1 MYIPKIAII
10 GCGTAAQRYYVPVLR
25 RHPGLKD
32 RLYLV
37 DTDRA
42 GAEETRAA
50 LGGGTIREDFRDVLH
65 EIQGAI
71 IILPNHLHHPVAMEC
86 LGAGVSVLC
95 EKPLA
100 VLPGHAREMIQKA
113 RDQGAALCVN
123 NTRRMFPSFR
133 EVREIIASGRL
144 GRLESIEY
152 VEGNVFGWPSATGFA
167 VNPKISSRGIL
178 MDLGAHVADT
188 ICWWLGGRPVL
199 EEMRDD
205 SYGGP
210 ESVVRIK
217 AEKDGCKISITLS
230 RLSDLSNRYQVTGD
244 RGRISGRIFDWKRVS
259 LKDENRAMSVRKLA
273 SVSRNYPGFAAPIVE
288 NFLQVIQGRAQP
300 LISGSDVLDS
310 IEFIHKC
317 YERRER
323 LDLSWDKKAWPRH
336 AARGGLQVRKPGRI
350 LVTGATGFIG
360 GRIVEMAHLAQGAR
374 YPVRAGV
381 HQWSSAARLGRFPV
395 ETVSLD
401 LTDPVRI
408 EHALEGVTHV
418 VHCAK
423 GSPEVTVQG
432 TRNLLDASLKKGVS
446 HVIHLSTA
454 DVYGDAAGIVDEN
467 SPYHY
472 TGNPYNRMKID
483 AEKICWEYREK
494 GLPITIFRPSIVY
507 GPFSASW
514 SLRFA
519 AMFLAGEGGVYEG
532 YGEGRCNLVYVDD
545 LARTILGA
553 LDLADAQG
561 KVFNINGPEII
572 TWNEYFMRFNS
583 ALGLPPLRVIRAKR
597 AGAATWAM
605 SPVRTLGG
613 IVKLHFIKPVKLI
626 AERVDAVDA
635 LMRMVEHRVK
645 VTPSSDE
652 LKLFTKDTV
661 YSDVRARS
669 TLFCCPDT
677 GIDQGLADT
686 REWVKYLG
694 MVP

>member
-1 MYIPKIAII
+1 MRIPKIAII
-10 GCGTAAQRYYVPVLR
+10 GCGAAARRYYVPALR
-25 RHPGLKD
+25 RYQGLKD
-32 RLYLV
+32 NLYLV
-37 DTDRA
+37 DTDRD
-42 GAEETRAA
+42 GAEETRAE
-50 LGGGTIREDFRDVLH
+50 LGGGMVRDDFHDVLPD
-65 EIQGAI
+65 IRGAVI
-71 IILPNHLHHPVAMEC
+71 LLPNHLHHPVAMEC

-100 VLPGHAREMIQKA
+100 VLPEHAREMVRKA
-113 RDQGAALCVN
+113 REQGAALCVN

-144 GRLESIEY
+144 GRLKGIEY

-167 VNPKISSRGIL
+167 VDPKVSSRGVL
-178 MDLGAHVADT
+178 MDLGAHVIDT
-188 ICWWLGGRPVL
+188 ICWWLGAKPVL

-210 ESVVRIK
+210 ESMVRIR
-217 AEKDGCKISITLS
+217 AHKDGCTLNITLS
-230 RLSDLSNRYQVTGD
+230 RLSDLGNRYRVTGD
-244 RGRISGRIFDWKRVS
+244 RGRVSGRIFDWKRVCLEDS
-259 LKDENRAMSVRKLA
+259 GGTMSEHKLA
-273 SVSRNYPGFAAPIVE
+273 SVSRNYPGFVAPIVE
-288 NFLQVIQGRAQP
+288 NFLQVLQGSAKP
-300 LISGSDVLDS
+300 LVSGSDVLDS
-310 IEFIHKC
+310 IEFIHEC
-317 YERRER
+317 YGRRSR
-323 LDLSWDKKAWPRH
+323 LDLPWDKKVWIGPSS
-336 AARGGLQVRKPGRI
+336 ARGSQARQPGRI

-360 GRIVEMAHLAQGAR
+360 GRIVEMAHLDPEAR

-395 ETVSLD
+395 ETAVLD
-401 LTDPVRI
+401 LTDPART
-408 EHALEGVTHV
+408 ERALEGITHV

-423 GSPEVTVQG
+423 GTPEVTVQG
-432 TRNLLDASLKKGVS
+432 TRNLLDASLKKGIS
-446 HVIHLSTA
+446 HFIHLSTA
-454 DVYGDAAGIVDEN
+454 DVYGDAGGVVDEN
-467 SPYHY
+467 SPYRY

-483 AEKICWEYREK
+483 SEKVCWEYREK

-553 LDLADAQG
+553 LDFADAKG
-561 KVFNINGPEII
+561 KVFNINGPEVL
-572 TWNEYFMRFNS
+572 TWNEYFMRFNA

-605 SPVRTLGG
+605 TPVRTLGG
-613 IVKLHFIKPVKLI
+613 MVKKRFIKPVKLL

-635 LMRMVEHRVK
+635 LMRVVEHRVK
-645 VTPSSDE
+645 ITPSPDE
-652 LKLFTKDTV
+652 LRLFAKDAV
-661 YSDVRARS
+661 YSDARARS
-669 TLFCCPDT
+669 TLSCCPDT

-686 REWVKYLG
+686 REWVRYLG
-694 MVP
+694 MVS

>member
-1 MYIPKIAII
+1 MPKIAII
-10 GCGTAAQRYYVPVLR
+10 GCGAAARRYYVPALH

-50 LGGGTIREDFRDVLH
+50 LGGGAIREDFRDVLH
-65 EIQGAI
+65 EVRGAL
-71 IILPNHLHHPVAMEC
+71 ILLPSHLHHPVAMEC

-100 VLPGHAREMIQKA
+100 VLPGHAREMVQKA
-113 RDQGAALCVN
+113 REQGAALCVN

-133 EVREIIASGRL
+133 AVREIIASGRL
-144 GRLESIEY
+144 GGLKGIEY
-152 VEGNVFGWPSATGFA
+152 VEGNVFGWPSATGFT
-167 VNPKISSRGIL
+167 VDPKVSSRGVL
-178 MDLGAHVADT
+178 MDLGAHVIDT
-188 ICWWLGGRPVL
+188 LCWWLGGRPVL

-210 ESVVRIK
+210 ESVVRIR
-217 AEKDGCKISITLS
+217 AEKGGCTINITLS
-230 RLSDLSNRYQVTGD
+230 RLSDLGNRYRVTGE
-244 RGRISGRIFDWKRVS
+244 RGRVSGGIFDWKRVC
-259 LKDENRAMSVRKLA
+259 LEDESGTMSGRKLA
-273 SVSRNYPGFAAPIVE
+273 SVSRNYPGFVAPIVE

-300 LISGSDVLDS
+300 LVSGSDVLDS
-310 IEFIHKC
+310 IEFIHEC

-323 LDLSWDKKAWPRH
+323 LDLSWDKKVRTRPAAPNGPR
-336 AARGGLQVRKPGRI
+336 ARKPGRI

-360 GRIVEMAHLAQGAR
+360 GRIVEMAHLEPETR
-374 YPVRAGV
+374 YPIRAGV

-395 ETVSLD
+395 ETVALD
-401 LTDPVRI
+401 LADPVRI
-408 EHALEGVTHV
+408 ERALEGVTHV

-423 GSPEVTVQG
+423 GAPEVTVQG
-432 TRNLLDASLKKGVS
+432 TRNLLEASLKKGIS
-446 HVIHLSTA
+446 HFIHLSTA

-472 TGNPYNRMKID
+472 TGNPYNKMKID
-483 AEKICWEYREK
+483 AEKACWEYRGK

-553 LDLADAQG
+553 LDFADAQG
-561 KVFNINGPEII
+561 KVFNINGPELI
-572 TWNEYFMRFNS
+572 TWNEYFSRFNS
-583 ALGLPPLRVIRAKR
+583 ALGLPPLRVIRAGR

-613 IVKLHFIKPVKLI
+613 IVKKHFIKPVKLI

-635 LMRMVEHRVK
+635 LMRTVEHRVK
-645 VTPSSDE
+645 ITPSSDE
-652 LKLFTKDTV
+652 LKLFTKDAV
-661 YSDVRARS
+661 YSDARARR
-669 TLFCCPDT
+669 TLSCCPDT

-686 REWVKYLG
+686 REWVRYLG

>member
-1 MYIPKIAII
+1 MRIPKIAII
-10 GCGTAAQRYYVPVLR
+10 GCGAAARRYYVPVLR
-25 RHPGLKD
+25 RHSGLKD
-32 RLYLV
+32 NLYLV

-42 GAEETRAA
+42 GAEETWAE
-50 LGGGTIREDFRDVLH
+50 LGAGMIREDFHDVLH
-65 EIQGAI
+65 DVLGVVIL
-71 IILPNHLHHPVAMEC
+71 LPNHLHHPVVMEC

-100 VLPGHAREMIQKA
+100 VLPEHAQEMVRKARE
-113 RDQGAALCVN
+113 QGAVLCVN

-133 EVREIIASGRL
+133 AVREIIGSGRL
-144 GRLESIEY
+144 GRLNGIEY

-167 VNPKISSRGIL
+167 VDPKISSRGIL
-178 MDLGAHVADT
+178 MDLGAHVIDT

-210 ESVVRIK
+210 ESVVKIR
-217 AEKDGCKISITLS
+217 AQKDGCTIDVTLS
-230 RLSDLSNRYQVTGD
+230 RLSDLGNHYRVTGD
-244 RGRISGRIFDWKRVS
+244 QGGVSGRIFDWKRVCLEDDS
-259 LKDENRAMSVRKLA
+259 GTVSEHKLA
-273 SVSRNYPGFAAPIVE
+273 SASRNYPGFVAPIVE
-288 NFLQVIQGRAQP
+288 NFFQVLQGRAKP
-300 LISGSDVLDS
+300 LVSGSDVLDS
-310 IEFIHKC
+310 IAFIHEC
-317 YERRER
+317 YERRSR
-323 LDLSWDKKAWPRH
+323 LDLPWDKKVWIRPAS
-336 AARGGLQVRKPGRI
+336 ARGSQKREPGRI

-360 GRIVEMAHLAQGAR
+360 GRIVEMAHLDPEAR
-374 YPVRAGV
+374 YPVRAVV

-395 ETVSLD
+395 ETSALD
-401 LTDPVRI
+401 LMDPVRT
-408 EHALEGVTHV
+408 ERALEGITHV

-423 GSPEVTVQG
+423 GTPEVTVQG
-432 TRNLLDASLKKGVS
+432 TRNLLDASLKKGIS
-446 HVIHLSTA
+446 HFIHLSTA
-454 DVYGDAAGIVDEN
+454 DVYGDAGGVVDEN
-467 SPYHY
+467 SPYRY

-553 LDLADAQG
+553 LDFADAQG
-561 KVFNINGPEII
+561 KVFNINGPEVV

-605 SPVRTLGG
+605 TPVRNLGG
-613 IVKLHFIKPVKLI
+613 LVKKHFIKPVKLL
-626 AERVDAVDA
+626 AERVDAVDV
-635 LMRMVEHRVK
+635 LMRTVEHRVK
-645 VTPSSDE
+645 ITPSSDE
-652 LKLFTKDTV
+652 LRLFTKDAV
-661 YSDVRARS
+661 YSDARARN
-669 TLFCCPDT
+669 TLSCCPDT
-677 GIDQGLADT
+677 GLDQGLADT
-686 REWVKYLG
+686 REWVRYLG

>member
-1 MYIPKIAII
+1 MRIPKIAII
-10 GCGTAAQRYYVPVLR
+10 GCGAAARRYYVPALR
-25 RHPGLKD
+25 RYQGLKD
-32 RLYLV
+32 NLYLV
-37 DTDRA
+37 DTDRD
-42 GAEETRAA
+42 GAEETRAE
-50 LGGGTIREDFRDVLH
+50 LEGGMVREDFHDVLH
-65 EIQGAI
+65 DIRGAVI
-71 IILPNHLHHPVAMEC
+71 LLPNHLHHPVAMEC

-100 VLPGHAREMIQKA
+100 VLPEHAREMVRKA
-113 RDQGAALCVN
+113 REQGAALCVN

-144 GRLESIEY
+144 GRLKGIEY

-167 VNPKISSRGIL
+167 VDPKVSSRGVL
-178 MDLGAHVADT
+178 MDLGAHVIDT
-188 ICWWLGGRPVL
+188 ICWWLGAKPVL

-210 ESVVRIK
+210 ESMVRIR
-217 AEKDGCKISITLS
+217 AHKDGCTLNITLS
-230 RLSDLSNRYQVTGD
+230 RLSDLGNRYRVTGD
-244 RGRISGRIFDWKRVS
+244 RGRVSGRIFDWKRVCLEDS
-259 LKDENRAMSVRKLA
+259 GGTMSEHKLA
-273 SVSRNYPGFAAPIVE
+273 SVSRNYPGFVAPIVE
-288 NFLQVIQGRAQP
+288 NFLQVLQGSAKP
-300 LISGSDVLDS
+300 LVSGSDVLDS
-310 IEFIHKC
+310 IEFIHEC
-317 YERRER
+317 YGRRSR
-323 LDLSWDKKAWPRH
+323 LDLPWDKKVWIGPSS
-336 AARGGLQVRKPGRI
+336 ARGSQARQPGRI

-360 GRIVEMAHLAQGAR
+360 GRIVEMAHLDPEAR

-395 ETVSLD
+395 ETAVLD
-401 LTDPVRI
+401 LTDPART
-408 EHALEGVTHV
+408 ERALEGITHV

-423 GSPEVTVQG
+423 GTPEVTVQG
-432 TRNLLDASLKKGVS
+432 TRNLLDASLKKGIS
-446 HVIHLSTA
+446 HFIHLSTA
-454 DVYGDAAGIVDEN
+454 DVYGDAGGVVDEN
-467 SPYHY
+467 SPYRY

-483 AEKICWEYREK
+483 SEKVCWEYREK

-553 LDLADAQG
+553 LDFADAKG
-561 KVFNINGPEII
+561 KVFNINGPEVL
-572 TWNEYFMRFNS
+572 TWNEYFMRFNA

-605 SPVRTLGG
+605 TPVRTLGG
-613 IVKLHFIKPVKLI
+613 MVKKRFIKPVKLL

-635 LMRMVEHRVK
+635 LMRVVEHRVK
-645 VTPSSDE
+645 ITPSPDE
-652 LKLFTKDTV
+652 LRLFAKDAV
-661 YSDVRARS
+661 YSDARARS
-669 TLFCCPDT
+669 TLSCCPDT

-686 REWVKYLG
+686 REWVRYLG

>member
-1 MYIPKIAII
+1 MKKRRTMYIPKIAII

-199 EEMRDD
+199 KEMRDD

-217 AEKDGCKISITLS
+217 AEKDGCKIGITLS

-273 SVSRNYPGFAAPIVE
+273 SVSRNYPGFAVPIVE

-432 TRNLLDASLKKGVS
+432 ARNLLDASLKKGVS

-494 GLPITIFRPSIVY
+494 GLPITIF
-507 GPFSASW
+507 
-514 SLRFA
+514 
-519 AMFLAGEGGVYEG
+519 
-532 YGEGRCNLVYVDD
+532 
-545 LARTILGA
+545 
-553 LDLADAQG
+553 
-561 KVFNINGPEII
+561 
-572 TWNEYFMRFNS
+572 
-583 ALGLPPLRVIRAKR
+583 
-597 AGAATWAM
+597 
-605 SPVRTLGG
+605 
-613 IVKLHFIKPVKLI
+613 
-626 AERVDAVDA
+626 
-635 LMRMVEHRVK
+635 
-645 VTPSSDE
+645 
-652 LKLFTKDTV
+652 
-661 YSDVRARS
+661 
-669 TLFCCPDT
+669 
-677 GIDQGLADT
+677 
-686 REWVKYLG
+686 
-694 MVP
+694 